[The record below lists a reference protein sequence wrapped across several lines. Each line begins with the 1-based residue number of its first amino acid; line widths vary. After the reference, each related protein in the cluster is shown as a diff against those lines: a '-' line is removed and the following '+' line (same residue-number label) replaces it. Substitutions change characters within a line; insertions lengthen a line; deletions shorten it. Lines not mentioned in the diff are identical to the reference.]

1 MNRHGHSRTT
11 TFTATCMGPEMG
23 GPHSTQV
30 VTAPPDSI
38 QAENILTSPQ
48 LVLEHGFDLNN
59 ISLLSFLRNES
70 STPTYKELFRSSPIF
85 QSLRVCQSLSEKS
98 VSLDQISTFKY
109 IKAPMPSTDQIISI
123 TAS

>member
-70 STPTYKELFRSSPIF
+70 STPTFKELSDSIF
-85 QSLRVCQSLSEKS
+85 QSLSVCE
-98 VSLDQISTFKY
+98 
-109 IKAPMPSTDQIISI
+109 
-123 TAS
+123 

>member
-1 MNRHGHSRTT
+1 
-11 TFTATCMGPEMG
+11 MGPEMG

-59 ISLLSFLRNES
+59 ISLLSFFRNES

-85 QSLRVCQSLSEKS
+85 QSL
-98 VSLDQISTFKY
+98 
-109 IKAPMPSTDQIISI
+109 
-123 TAS
+123 

>member
-1 MNRHGHSRTT
+1 
-11 TFTATCMGPEMG
+11 MGPEMG

-59 ISLLSFLRNES
+59 ISLLSFFRNE
-70 STPTYKELFRSSPIF
+70 FRSN
-85 QSLRVCQSLSEKS
+85 LSQNI
-98 VSLDQISTFKY
+98 VRSTLHAF
-109 IKAPMPSTDQIISI
+109 
-123 TAS
+123 

>member
-59 ISLLSFLRNES
+59 TSLLSFLRNEI
-70 STPTYKELFRSSPIF
+70 YKTIGDEGITVDFWI
-85 QSLRVCQSLSEKS
+85 
-98 VSLDQISTFKY
+98 
-109 IKAPMPSTDQIISI
+109 IKVHTSN
-123 TAS
+123 